1 MTKIEIKPLLEA
13 GVHFGHLTRKWNPN
27 MAPFIHMEKNGIHI
41 INLYKTAS
49 KIEEAASALSKIAS
63 SGRKILF
70 VATKKQAKDL
80 VSKAAEEVNMPYI
93 TERWPGG
100 MLTNFVTIR
109 KAVKK
114 MSAIDRTKQDG
125 TFDALS
131 KREKLR
137 IDRLRAKLEK
147 NLGSITDMTRL
158 PGALF
163 VVDIRREHIAI
174 REAQKLNIPIFAMVD
189 TNCDPREVDFAIP
202 SNDDASKSINIILNF
217 ITGAIKEGLS
227 ERQKEKEVAE
237 VIKQKEEN
245 QEPKKD
251 SKVETKEE
259 VKENSSTEE
268 GEVKKKRKRV
278 SKKSEE

>member
-49 KIEEAASALSKIAS
+49 KIDEAASALSKIAS

-125 TFDALS
+125 TFEALS
-131 KREKLR
+131 KREKLQ

-202 SNDDASKSINIILNF
+202 SNDDASKSIDIILNYVND
-217 ITGAIKEGLS
+217 AIKEGLS

-237 VIKQKEEN
+237 VIKEKESGSEKKNEVSEDQKEDV
-245 QEPKKD
+245 K
-251 SKVETKEE
+251 E
-259 VKENSSTEE
+259 VKE
-268 GEVKKKRKRV
+268 KKKRTRV
-278 SKKSEE
+278 AKKTEE